1 MALNTLTLKLQRFLV
16 AGLLVLA
23 SISSFAAELFAGNFQ
38 QIFQAKSDELVI
50 WQYADNQNIYVFDFP
65 GLNFQGGSFNRA
77 TQFTEQRFVG
87 APYPKVLNDDELAA
101 HIAAARRN
109 KANFAFG
116 HDFLVSELVQF
127 FNFAL
132 RDKIELNSHEIAV
145 RDFLIKQMLVR
156 EFRGFY
162 QAIRP
167 DVVIISVPQ
176 TQERKTD
183 EPMISSGAR
192 YAILLHEMSHA
203 EFYSNPHYAKFCE
216 RFWNEKLT
224 EQQRELFRK
233 FLHAYNYFIEDQTLV
248 VNEMQAYLMFTPDP
262 KSFNHRRLGVS
273 EEELE
278 AMRSAFRRSSPPIR
292 LPLTLMEGL

>member
-1 MALNTLTLKLQRFLV
+1 MAPNTLTANLRKCLT
-16 AGLLVLA
+16 AGVLA
-23 SISSFAAELFAGNFQ
+23 LACTGVFAAELFAGNFQ
-38 QIFQAKSDELVI
+38 QIFQAKSHELVI

-65 GLNFQGGSFNRA
+65 GLTLQGNAFNRA
-77 TQFTEQRFVG
+77 TQFTEQRFAG
-87 APYPKVLNDDELAA
+87 APYPKVLNDAELAA

-109 KANFAFG
+109 QANFAFG
-116 HDFLVSELVQF
+116 HDFLVAELVQF
-127 FNFAL
+127 YNYAL
-132 RDKIELNSHEIAV
+132 RDKIALNLDELAV
-145 RDFLIKQMLVR
+145 RDFLINQALIR

-167 DVVIISVPQ
+167 EVVIISVPQ
-176 TQERKTD
+176 TQAKKPD
-183 EPMISSGAR
+183 EPTISAGAR

-216 RFWNEKLT
+216 RFWHETLT
-224 EQQRELFRK
+224 EQQRDLFRK
-233 FLHAYNYFIEDQTLV
+233 FLHAYNYYIEDQMLV

-273 EEELE
+273 ESELE
-278 AMRSAFRRSSPPIR
+278 AMRAAFRRSSPPTR